1 MTTPTKETS
10 RRAIKGHVRRWIH
23 NIQQYDIVQ
32 IDLTIYNILLGAETS
47 LKSMQAKYNRLS
59 EVVARDMETLNA
71 TRAQFDA
78 EVESMITLEDECN
91 AAYVIVRRKKDEF
104 KALKEAEERKR
115 QKADQDA
122 IRAKEKADQDA
133 IRAQEKID
141 QDAARAQE
149 RIIHQQEFQDQQN
162 LFRQLIAAIPVAAA
176 PGAPAAPAAVTS
188 TKLPKRQIKPF
199 KGDVLEW
206 TAFWEGY
213 NAAVHES
220 AIPAVQ
226 KFGYLKDYLKGE
238 AQLCVE
244 NLELTDAN
252 YTVAVNLLKAM
263 YGKPDVLI
271 EAHTHK
277 LATLQPV
284 KDIADA
290 AALRCFQ
297 LTIQSHINALE
308 TLGVARTSHGY
319 LLGSSILRSIPLK
332 LQANCRATQPSES
345 YYTKAGPKF
354 SATGKNNTSNNT
366 DSFPARS
373 QQQADSTNKTSK
385 QNKKKWQPTT
395 TKERSDSIIF
405 KKANAALRVLQGD
418 ALGHELPNGAEKKK
432 EVITNERRCSN
443 CFGQHVTTICFNPRR
458 CQRCRAK
465 HHTSLC
471 AEKDTRFGSST
482 IIPNKPAA
490 GSSSTTACASSF
502 GEIILKTATAYIL
515 GPYAKKIRAILFLD
529 DGSHRTWIKKQ
540 ISRELQLK
548 IIQVEQ
554 IATRAFRQTEAPP
567 AETHNVVEMTV
578 RGTWPGAPTVRIE
591 ALEATDKVGSTGPY
605 QTTEFARKLWLEN
618 ENLADD
624 CFEREGGD
632 EDVRIL
638 VGMDQMFNIMFNEPA
653 ITSPCGLRAYSSKL
667 GKVIGGPSQETTSKQ
682 SQSIVSQLLINSN
695 CSLPQITSQPSEI
708 FNSIQSNKSES
719 RETGN
724 SSLLPLPENS
734 EQICFFD
741 STKESKRFE
750 MEKLNFD
757 MSLFWRLENFA
768 NLNDCVAVEKDD
780 QFRSFCEEIT
790 RFEDGRY
797 CTPIP
802 WTTDRWRLE
811 INHQMAAVRLRSML
825 HKLRKSPVDL
835 ANYTKE
841 IEQLIANGFVEQAD
855 FNYDGLHTYLP
866 HHPVYRTDKATTKIR
881 PVFDGAARSKY
892 GPSLNDVLETGPNL
906 NPDLLSVLMRF
917 RMNRIAWIADIEK
930 AFLNIALQPEDAEAV
945 RFLWPRKPEEP
956 NSDFIAYKWKRVP
969 FGLSSSPFLLR
980 VTINKHLL
988 SVKSRFSTTVEQ
1000 IEEQLYVDDYLG
1012 GADNVPTAITTVE
1025 ETVTLF
1031 SEAQLNMRSWATNN
1045 KQLHDFLTEKEMS
1058 NQIVGILSPTID
1070 GQQKALGLRWDTSSD
1085 SFKFDPTSIMEGA
1098 VQIGE
1103 KITKRK
1109 ILSISARIFDP
1120 IGFLA
1125 PTVLLLKIIYQ
1136 KLWEGDIDW
1145 DDDATPEVKNTWS
1158 SIMKGLKDL
1167 HHLEIPRW
1175 IGYSKTSIVSAEIH
1189 VFGDASE
1196 AAYGAVAYARLRLE
1210 NGIPYTILLASKTRV
1225 APLPKKKER
1234 KSEPPFTPSHGK
1246 RLTGQTPSSHLD
1258 GYEEILIVGDH
1269 SCETRWKPSENFP
1282 TRIGGDIAPDWRIQ
1296 PISLRGGAPAHA
1308 LVELKLW
1315 WHGPAWLTEG
1325 ESEWPNSPENHSTET
1340 QEKIEEEETKK
1351 TATVSFAAVET
1362 AQPIEWYL
1370 DKTSTWTKL
1379 LFRTA
1384 WVLRALNR
1392 MKKRTRDPG
1401 LELKEVITVAEKEI
1415 TIDKIVTEELNEA
1428 ELAICRQLQ
1437 IERYPKAFRTLQ
1449 LGLQIHPKEKIA
1461 SLRPVLDNRD
1471 RLIRVTGRVGL
1482 ALRDRDIQPPILLP
1496 ANHPVVKMLITNKHV
1511 FNSHTGVK
1519 TTLSELKE
1527 KYWIVKGRQQ
1537 VRNVWF
1543 ACVKCQKLTSPPFR
1557 QIAAP
1562 LPANRLRDARAFEIT
1577 ETDFAG
1583 PLYYK
1588 NATPKRKSKSAPSV
1602 EQVIPEPPPEEENP
1616 DAAELPTEEAP
1627 EEEDD
1632 GDQPDPTQQVNK
1644 KQPKS
1649 YMCIFTC
1656 ALSVDSPPEE
1666 AQCQ

>member
-1 MTTPTKETS
+1 MTTPTNETS

-47 LKSMQAKYNRLS
+47 LKNMQAKYNRLS
-59 EVVARDMETLNA
+59 EAVARDMEASNA

-78 EVESMITLEDECN
+78 EVDSVIALEDECN

-104 KALKEAEERKR
+104 KALKEAEERNR
-115 QKADQDA
+115 QKAEQDA

-149 RIIHQQEFQDQQN
+149 RIIRQQELQDQQN
-162 LFRQLIAAIPVAAA
+162 LFRQLIAAIPAAAA
-176 PGAPAAPAAVTS
+176 PGAQAAPAAVTS

-284 KDIADA
+284 KDIADT

-308 TLGVARTSHGY
+308 TLGVARTSHGC
-319 LLGSSILRSIPLK
+319 LLGSSILRSIPFK
-332 LQANCRATQPSES
+332 LQAKWAESATNKVTDIDQVLKFIEEQVEAAERLSRLRATTPKPAQNSPQPAK
-345 YYTKAGPKF
+345 TTP
-354 SATGKNNTSNNT
+354 ATTPT
-366 DSFPARS
+366 AS
-373 QQQADSTNKTSK
+373 QLGVSSKPTPQTNHPSKTRRNGSPPPSRREATASSSRK
-385 QNKKKWQPTT
+385 PMLPCVFC
-395 TKERSDSIIF
+395 KEMHWATNCPMELKE
-405 KKANAALRVLQGD
+405 KKA
-418 ALGHELPNGAEKKK
+418 
-432 EVITNERRCSN
+432 VITNERRCSN
-443 CFGQHVTTICFNPRR
+443 CFGRHETTVCFNPHR

-502 GEIILKTATAYIL
+502 GEIILKTATVYIL
-515 GPYAKKIRAILFLD
+515 GPYGKQIRAILFLD

-624 CFEREGGD
+624 RFEREGGD
-632 EDVRIL
+632 EDVGIL
-638 VGMDQMFNIMFNEPA
+638 VGMDQMFNIMFNQPA

-682 SQSIVSQLLINSN
+682 SQSIVSQLLVNSN

-841 IEQLIANGFVEQAD
+841 IEQLIANGFVEEAD

-1012 GADNVPTAITTVE
+1012 GADDVPTAITTVE

-1045 KQLHDFLTEKEMS
+1045 KQLRDFLTEKEMS

-1085 SFKFDPTSIMEGA
+1085 SFKFDPTSIMEAA

-1136 KLWEGDIDW
+1136 KLWEGDIGW

-1269 SCETRWKPSENFP
+1269 SYETRWKQSENFP

-1308 LVELKLW
+1308 LVESKLW

-1401 LELKEVITVAEKEI
+1401 LELKEVITVAGKEI

-1461 SLRPVLDNRD
+1461 SLRPVWDNRD
-1471 RLIRVTGRVGL
+1471 RLIRVSGRVAL

-1496 ANHPVVKMLITNKHV
+1496 ANHPV
-1511 FNSHTGVK
+1511 
-1519 TTLSELKE
+1519 E
-1527 KYWIVKGRQQ
+1527 
-1537 VRNVWF
+1537 
-1543 ACVKCQKLTSPPFR
+1543 
-1557 QIAAP
+1557 
-1562 LPANRLRDARAFEIT
+1562 
-1577 ETDFAG
+1577 
-1583 PLYYK
+1583 
-1588 NATPKRKSKSAPSV
+1588 
-1602 EQVIPEPPPEEENP
+1602 
-1616 DAAELPTEEAP
+1616 
-1627 EEEDD
+1627 
-1632 GDQPDPTQQVNK
+1632 
-1644 KQPKS
+1644 
-1649 YMCIFTC
+1649 
-1656 ALSVDSPPEE
+1656 
-1666 AQCQ
+1666 

>member
-1 MTTPTKETS
+1 
-10 RRAIKGHVRRWIH
+10 
-23 NIQQYDIVQ
+23 
-32 IDLTIYNILLGAETS
+32 
-47 LKSMQAKYNRLS
+47 
-59 EVVARDMETLNA
+59 
-71 TRAQFDA
+71 
-78 EVESMITLEDECN
+78 
-91 AAYVIVRRKKDEF
+91 
-104 KALKEAEERKR
+104 
-115 QKADQDA
+115 
-122 IRAKEKADQDA
+122 
-133 IRAQEKID
+133 
-141 QDAARAQE
+141 
-149 RIIHQQEFQDQQN
+149 
-162 LFRQLIAAIPVAAA
+162 
-176 PGAPAAPAAVTS
+176 
-188 TKLPKRQIKPF
+188 
-199 KGDVLEW
+199 
-206 TAFWEGY
+206 
-213 NAAVHES
+213 
-220 AIPAVQ
+220 
-226 KFGYLKDYLKGE
+226 
-238 AQLCVE
+238 
-244 NLELTDAN
+244 
-252 YTVAVNLLKAM
+252 
-263 YGKPDVLI
+263 
-271 EAHTHK
+271 
-277 LATLQPV
+277 
-284 KDIADA
+284 
-290 AALRCFQ
+290 
-297 LTIQSHINALE
+297 
-308 TLGVARTSHGY
+308 
-319 LLGSSILRSIPLK
+319 
-332 LQANCRATQPSES
+332 
-345 YYTKAGPKF
+345 
-354 SATGKNNTSNNT
+354 
-366 DSFPARS
+366 
-373 QQQADSTNKTSK
+373 
-385 QNKKKWQPTT
+385 
-395 TKERSDSIIF
+395 
-405 KKANAALRVLQGD
+405 
-418 ALGHELPNGAEKKK
+418 
-432 EVITNERRCSN
+432 
-443 CFGQHVTTICFNPRR
+443 
-458 CQRCRAK
+458 
-465 HHTSLC
+465 
-471 AEKDTRFGSST
+471 
-482 IIPNKPAA
+482 
-490 GSSSTTACASSF
+490 
-502 GEIILKTATAYIL
+502 
-515 GPYAKKIRAILFLD
+515 
-529 DGSHRTWIKKQ
+529 
-540 ISRELQLK
+540 
-548 IIQVEQ
+548 
-554 IATRAFRQTEAPP
+554 
-567 AETHNVVEMTV
+567 MTV

-624 CFEREGGD
+624 RFEREGGD
-632 EDVRIL
+632 EDVGIL

-667 GKVIGGPSQETTSKQ
+667 GKVIGGQETTSKQ

-734 EQICFFD
+734 EQICFLD
-741 STKESKRFE
+741 SSKESKRFE
-750 MEKLNFD
+750 MEKL
-757 MSLFWRLENFA
+757 NFA

-841 IEQLIANGFVEQAD
+841 IEQLIANGFVEDAD

-1025 ETVTLF
+1025 ETATLF

-1045 KQLHDFLTEKEMS
+1045 KQLRDFLTEKEMS
-1058 NQIVGILSPTID
+1058 NQIVGILSLTID

-1085 SFKFDPTSIMEGA
+1085 SFKFDPTTIMEAA

-1109 ILSISARIFDP
+1109 VLSISARIFDP

-1136 KLWEGDIDW
+1136 KLWEGDIGW

-1225 APLPKKKER
+1225 APLPKKKVTLPRLELLSSLLATRLGEKIRTSLHTESWKTTYWTDSLVTLGWIRGDPYRRRPFVR
-1234 KSEPPFTPSHGK
+1234 K
-1246 RLTGQTPSSHLD
+1246 Q
-1258 GYEEILIVGDH
+1258 V
-1269 SCETRWKPSENFP
+1269 ETIRKFSNADWWRHCPGLENP
-1282 TRIGGDIAPDWRIQ
+1282 ADLASR
-1296 PISLRGGAPAHA
+1296 GAPAHA
-1308 LVELKLW
+1308 LVESKLW

-1351 TATVSFAAVET
+1351 TATVSFAAVVP
-1362 AQPIEWYL
+1362 QPGSSEY
-1370 DKTSTWTKL
+1370 ST
-1379 LFRTA
+1379 
-1384 WVLRALNR
+1384 V
-1392 MKKRTRDPG
+1392 
-1401 LELKEVITVAEKEI
+1401 
-1415 TIDKIVTEELNEA
+1415 
-1428 ELAICRQLQ
+1428 
-1437 IERYPKAFRTLQ
+1437 
-1449 LGLQIHPKEKIA
+1449 
-1461 SLRPVLDNRD
+1461 
-1471 RLIRVTGRVGL
+1471 
-1482 ALRDRDIQPPILLP
+1482 
-1496 ANHPVVKMLITNKHV
+1496 
-1511 FNSHTGVK
+1511 
-1519 TTLSELKE
+1519 
-1527 KYWIVKGRQQ
+1527 
-1537 VRNVWF
+1537 
-1543 ACVKCQKLTSPPFR
+1543 
-1557 QIAAP
+1557 
-1562 LPANRLRDARAFEIT
+1562 
-1577 ETDFAG
+1577 
-1583 PLYYK
+1583 
-1588 NATPKRKSKSAPSV
+1588 
-1602 EQVIPEPPPEEENP
+1602 
-1616 DAAELPTEEAP
+1616 
-1627 EEEDD
+1627 
-1632 GDQPDPTQQVNK
+1632 
-1644 KQPKS
+1644 
-1649 YMCIFTC
+1649 
-1656 ALSVDSPPEE
+1656 
-1666 AQCQ
+1666 

>member
-1 MTTPTKETS
+1 MTTPTNETS

-59 EVVARDMETLNA
+59 EAVARDMEASNA

-78 EVESMITLEDECN
+78 EVDSVIALEDECN

-104 KALKEAEERKR
+104 KALKEAEERNR
-115 QKADQDA
+115 QKAEQDA

-141 QDAARAQE
+141 HDAARAQE
-149 RIIHQQEFQDQQN
+149 RIIRQQELQDQQN
-162 LFRQLIAAIPVAAA
+162 LFRQLIAAIPAAAA
-176 PGAPAAPAAVTS
+176 PGAQAAPAAVTT

-252 YTVAVNLLKAM
+252 YTVAVNLLKTM

-284 KDIADA
+284 KDIADT

-308 TLGVARTSHGY
+308 TLGVARTSHGC
-319 LLGSSILRSIPLK
+319 LLGSSILRSIPFK
-332 LQANCRATQPSES
+332 LQAKATQPSES

-373 QQQADSTNKTSK
+373 QQQADSTNKPSK

-405 KKANAALRVLQGD
+405 KKANAALRVLQRD
-418 ALGHELPNGAEKKK
+418 ALGHELPNGAERKKA
-432 EVITNERRCSN
+432 VITNERRCSN
-443 CFGQHVTTICFNPRR
+443 CFGRHETTVCFNPHR

-482 IIPNKPAA
+482 IIPHKPAA

-502 GEIILKTATAYIL
+502 GEIILKTATVYIL
-515 GPYAKKIRAILFLD
+515 GPYGKQIRAILFLD

-591 ALEATDKVGSTGPY
+591 ALEATDKVGSTGTY

-624 CFEREGGD
+624 RFEREGGD
-632 EDVRIL
+632 EDVGIL

-741 STKESKRFE
+741 STKERKRFE

-811 INHQMAAVRLRSML
+811 INHQMAAVRLKSML

-841 IEQLIANGFVEQAD
+841 IEQLIANGFVEEAD

-1012 GADNVPTAITTVE
+1012 GADDVPTAITTVE

-1045 KQLHDFLTEKEMS
+1045 KQLRDFLTEKEMS

-1085 SFKFDPTSIMEGA
+1085 SFKFDPTSIMEAA

-1136 KLWEGDIDW
+1136 KLWEGDIGW

-1210 NGIPYTILLASKTRV
+1210 NGIPYTILLAREKIRTSLHTESWKTTYWTDSLVTLGWIRGDPYRWRPFV
-1225 APLPKKKER
+1225 RNQVETIR
-1234 KSEPPFTPSHGK
+1234 KFS
-1246 RLTGQTPSSHLD
+1246 
-1258 GYEEILIVGDH
+1258 
-1269 SCETRWKPSENFP
+1269 N
-1282 TRIGGDIAPDWRIQ
+1282 ADWWRHC
-1296 PISLRGGAPAHA
+1296 PGLGNPADLASRGAPAHA
-1308 LVELKLW
+1308 LVESKLW

-1401 LELKEVITVAEKEI
+1401 LELKEVITVAGKEI

-1449 LGLQIHPKEKIA
+1449 LGLQIHPRGRKTHR
-1461 SLRPVLDNRD
+1461 SD
-1471 RLIRVTGRVGL
+1471 RSGTIEIDSSESVEEWRSPSGIETFNHRSFS
-1482 ALRDRDIQPPILLP
+1482 QQTILL
-1496 ANHPVVKMLITNKHV
+1496 
-1511 FNSHTGVK
+1511 
-1519 TTLSELKE
+1519 
-1527 KYWIVKGRQQ
+1527 
-1537 VRNVWF
+1537 
-1543 ACVKCQKLTSPPFR
+1543 
-1557 QIAAP
+1557 
-1562 LPANRLRDARAFEIT
+1562 
-1577 ETDFAG
+1577 
-1583 PLYYK
+1583 
-1588 NATPKRKSKSAPSV
+1588 
-1602 EQVIPEPPPEEENP
+1602 
-1616 DAAELPTEEAP
+1616 
-1627 EEEDD
+1627 
-1632 GDQPDPTQQVNK
+1632 
-1644 KQPKS
+1644 
-1649 YMCIFTC
+1649 
-1656 ALSVDSPPEE
+1656 
-1666 AQCQ
+1666 